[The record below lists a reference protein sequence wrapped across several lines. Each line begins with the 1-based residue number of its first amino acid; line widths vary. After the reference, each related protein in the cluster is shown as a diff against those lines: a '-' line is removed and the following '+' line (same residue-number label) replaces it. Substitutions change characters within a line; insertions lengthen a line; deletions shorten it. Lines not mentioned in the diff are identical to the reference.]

1 MSYVGIATRVK
12 PELASSRFRLI
23 IPSQHV
29 KRYQYRLGSG
39 DITIFPKDAVPLDE
53 VKTFSGVKL
62 WDVCDDHFDNPAKSR
77 YYRSMLDLAD
87 VVTCTTPYLK
97 ERIWQLGRDSTVIS
111 DPLEFPQRA
120 PKIGFQKLL
129 WYGHSSNLDPLFEL
143 DLSGYDLAIVT
154 NKNEDW
160 CLPWSHEN
168 MRKGLEWCDVV
179 IIPVKQETQKASYLA
194 KSPNRMTEA
203 INAGRFVVANDMPAY
218 RDYGMYLGDIKEGLE
233 WIRGNINNSEQKLIK
248 AQSLVLERH
257 SPRVI
262 AAQWESLFDSI
273 LGVETKSGKDSST
286 ATSLETGQEKSPT

>member
-1 MSYVGIATRVK
+1 VRIGVAARVK
-12 PELASSRFRLI
+12 PELASTRFRLL

-29 KRYQYRLGSG
+29 KYKYELGSG
-39 DITIFPKDAVPLDE
+39 DITIFPKDAVPLGE
-53 VKTFSGVKL
+53 VKSFSGVKL
-62 WDVCDDHFDNPAKSR
+62 WDVCDDHFDNPAKSK
-77 YYRSMLDLAD
+77 YYRSMLQIAD

-129 WYGHSSNLDPLFEL
+129 WYGHSSNLDPLFDL
-143 DLSGYDLAIVT
+143 DLSGYDLAVIT

-168 MRKGLEWCDVV
+168 MQKGLEWCDAV

-233 WIRGNINNSEQKLIK
+233 WLRTHPSESEQSLLQAQKLV
-248 AQSLVLERH
+248 QERH
-257 SPRVI
+257 SPGVI
-262 AAQWESLFDSI
+262 ASQWENLFDLI
-273 LGVETKSGKDSST
+273 LDAGKSSGLDS
-286 ATSLETGQEKSPT
+286 

>member
-29 KRYQYRLGSG
+29 KRYQYRLGAG

-62 WDVCDDHFDNPAKSR
+62 WDVCDDHFDNPAKSK
-77 YYRSMLDLAD
+77 YYRSMLEIAD

-97 ERIWQLGRDSTVIS
+97 ERIWQLGREATVIS
-111 DPLEFPQRA
+111 DPLEYPQRA

-143 DLSGYDLAIVT
+143 DLSGYELVIVT

-218 RDYGMYLGDIKEGLE
+218 RGYGMYLGDIKQGLE
-233 WIRGNINNSEQKLIK
+233 WIRGNINDSEQRLIK

-273 LGVETKSGKDSST
+273 LGVETKSGLDSST
-286 ATSLETGQEKSPT
+286 ATSQVTGPR

>member
-1 MSYVGIATRVK
+1 VKIGVAVMVK
-12 PELASSRFRLI
+12 PELASTRFRLL

-29 KRYQYRLGSG
+29 KYKYQLGSG
-39 DITIFPKDAVPLDE
+39 DITIFPKDAVPLGE
-53 VKTFSGVKL
+53 VKRFSGVKL
-62 WDVCDDHFDNPAKSR
+62 WDVCDDHFDNPVKSK
-77 YYRSMLDLAD
+77 YYRSMLEIAD

-143 DLSGYDLAIVT
+143 DLSGYELAIVT

-218 RDYGMYLGDIKEGLE
+218 RDFGMYLGDIKQGLE
-233 WIRGNINNSEQKLIK
+233 WIRNNPNDSEQRLIK

-257 SPRVI
+257 SPNVI

-273 LGVETKSGKDSST
+273 LGVETKSGLDSST
-286 ATSLETGQEKSPT
+286 ATSQVTGPR

>member
-1 MSYVGIATRVK
+1 MVK
-12 PELASSRFRLI
+12 PELASTRFRLL

-29 KRYQYRLGSG
+29 KKYKYQLGPG
-39 DITIFPKDAVPLDE
+39 DITIFPKDAVPLGQ
-53 VKTFSGVKL
+53 VKTFSGAKL
-62 WDVCDDHFDNPAKSR
+62 WDVCDDHFDNPAKSK
-77 YYRSMLDLAD
+77 YYRSMLDIAD

-143 DLSGYDLAIVT
+143 DLSGYDLAVIT

-203 INAGRFVVANDMPAY
+203 INAGRFVIANDMPAY
-218 RDYGMYLGDIKEGLE
+218 RDYGMYLGDITEGLE
-233 WIRGNINNSEQKLIK
+233 WIRGNINDSEQRLIK

-257 SPRVI
+257 SPHVI
-262 AAQWESLFDSI
+262 AAKWESLFDSI
-273 LGVETKSGKDSST
+273 LGVERKSGLDSSI
-286 ATSLETGQEKSPT
+286 ATSQVTGLDRSPT

>member
-1 MSYVGIATRVK
+1 MVK
-12 PELASSRFRLI
+12 PELASTRFRLL

-29 KRYQYRLGSG
+29 KYKYQLGSG
-39 DITIFPKDAVPLDE
+39 DITIFPKDAVPLGE
-53 VKTFSGVKL
+53 VKGFSGVKL
-62 WDVCDDHFDNPAKSR
+62 WDVCDDHFDNPSKGR
-77 YYRSMLDLAD
+77 YYRSMLELAD

-97 ERIWQLGRDSTVIS
+97 ERIWQLGREATVIS

-120 PKIGFQKLL
+120 PKIGFQKIL

-143 DLSGYDLAIVT
+143 DLSGYDLAVVT

-233 WIRGNINNSEQKLIK
+233 WIRNNPNESEQRLIK
-248 AQSLVLERH
+248 AQRLVLERH
-257 SPRVI
+257 SPHVI

-273 LGVETKSGKDSST
+273 LGAETRSGLDSST
-286 ATSLETGQEKSPT
+286 ATSQTTGLERNPT

>member
-1 MSYVGIATRVK
+1 MVK
-12 PELASSRFRLI
+12 PELASTRFRLL

-29 KRYQYRLGSG
+29 KYKYQLGEG
-39 DITIFPKDAVPLDE
+39 DITIFPKDAVPLSK
-53 VKTFSGVKL
+53 VKIFSGVKL
-62 WDVCDDHFDNPAKSR
+62 WDVCDDHFDNPSKGR

-87 VVTCTTPYLK
+87 VVTCTTPYLQGRIK
-97 ERIWQLGRDSTVIS
+97 ELGREATVIS
-111 DPLEFPQRA
+111 DPLEYPQRA

-143 DLSGYDLAIVT
+143 DLSGYDLAVIT

-168 MRKGLEWCDVV
+168 MQKGLEWCDVV
-179 IIPVKQETQKASYLA
+179 IIPVKQETKKASYLA

-233 WIRGNINNSEQKLIK
+233 WLRQNPEEALRRLESSQKEVTK
-248 AQSLVLERH
+248 RH
-257 SPRVI
+257 APAVI
-262 AAQWESLFDSI
+262 ASQWEVVFDSI
-273 LGVETKSGKDSST
+273 LDVEGRSGPDS
-286 ATSLETGQEKSPT
+286 

>member
-1 MSYVGIATRVK
+1 MVK
-12 PELASSRFRLI
+12 PELASTRFRLL

-29 KRYQYRLGSG
+29 KYKYQLGSG
-39 DITIFPKDAVPLDE
+39 DITIFPKDAVPLGE
-53 VKTFSGVKL
+53 VKGFSGVKL
-62 WDVCDDHFDNPAKSR
+62 WDVCDDHFDNPSKGR
-77 YYRSMLDLAD
+77 YYRSMLELAD

-97 ERIWQLGRDSTVIS
+97 ERIWQLGREATVIS

-120 PKIGFQKLL
+120 PKIGFQKIL

-143 DLSGYDLAIVT
+143 DLSGYDLAVVT

-233 WIRGNINNSEQKLIK
+233 WIRNNPNDSEQRLIK

-273 LGVETKSGKDSST
+273 LGVGTKSGLDSST
-286 ATSLETGQEKSPT
+286 ATSQVTGPR

>member
-1 MSYVGIATRVK
+1 MVK
-12 PELASSRFRLI
+12 PELASTRFRLL

-29 KRYQYRLGSG
+29 KYKYQLGSG
-39 DITIFPKDAVPLDE
+39 DITIFPKDAVPLGE
-53 VKTFSGVKL
+53 VKGFSGVKL
-62 WDVCDDHFDNPAKSR
+62 WDVCDDHFDNPSKGR
-77 YYRSMLDLAD
+77 YYRSMLELAD

-97 ERIWQLGRDSTVIS
+97 ERIWQLGREATVIS

-143 DLSGYDLAIVT
+143 DLSGYDLAVVT

-233 WIRGNINNSEQKLIK
+233 WIRNNPHDSEQRLIK

-273 LGVETKSGKDSST
+273 LGVGTKSGLDSST
-286 ATSLETGQEKSPT
+286 ATSQVTGPR

>member
-1 MSYVGIATRVK
+1 MVK
-12 PELASSRFRLI
+12 PELASTRFRLL

-29 KRYQYRLGSG
+29 KYKYQLGSG

-62 WDVCDDHFDNPAKSR
+62 WDVCDDHFDNPVKSR
-77 YYRSMLDLAD
+77 YYRSMLEIAD

-120 PKIGFQKLL
+120 PKIGVQKLL

-143 DLSGYDLAIVT
+143 DLSGYELAIVT

-179 IIPVKQETQKASYLA
+179 IIPVKQETQKASWLA

-218 RDYGMYLGDIKEGLE
+218 RDYGMYLGDIKQGLE
-233 WIRGNINNSEQKLIK
+233 WLKSNREAAYQTLEQ
-248 AQSLVLERH
+248 AQRKVRALH
-257 SPRVI
+257 SPEI
-262 AAQWESLFDSI
+262 IGACWESLFDSI
-273 LGVETKSGKDSST
+273 LGVGENSGKGLST
-286 ATSLETGQEKSPT
+286 LTSPETGQAPSLMSNAT